1 MDGSEALVEQRA
13 GDRDQGWRRGGCREI
28 EMPKACCRGVDAGEE
43 QFVMEVNLDAVGVE
57 RDSTPSDTELPQ

>member
-1 MDGSEALVEQRA
+1 
-13 GDRDQGWRRGGCREI
+13 
-28 EMPKACCRGVDAGEE
+28 VDAGEE